1 MTTAQRALNRPPVE
15 VNYPDSDGQPM
26 SDNTLQFQWIV
37 TLKENLD
44 ALLPD
49 FVAGDL
55 LWYPV
60 EGDNKTRIGPD
71 VLVALGR
78 PKGYRG
84 SYQQWRE
91 GCAPPDVVFE
101 VLSPNNTFPEMYRKL
116 LFYERHGVAEYYLY
130 DPYTVALSGWTRKGG
145 RLEEIE
151 PIDGWVSPLL
161 GIRFQH
167 GAELEVYTPS
177 GERFL
182 TFSQLKEKADMAMI
196 QAEAAREQA
205 EAAREQAETE
215 RARADALAER
225 LRALGFDPD
234 AP

>member
-1 MTTAQRALNRPPVE
+1 MTTAQRGLNRPPVE
-15 VNYPDSDGQPM
+15 VDYPDSDGQPIA
-26 SDNTLQFQWIV
+26 DNTLQFEWIV

-91 GCAPPDVVFE
+91 GGAPPNVVFE

-116 LFYERHGVAEYYLY
+116 LFYERHGVEEYYLY
-130 DPYTVALSGWTRKGG
+130 DPYTAALSGWIRRDG
-145 RLEEIE
+145 RLVEIE
-151 PIDGWVSPLL
+151 HVDGWVSPLL

-167 GAELEVYTPS
+167 GLELEVYAPT
-177 GERFL
+177 GERFQ
-182 TFSQLKEKADMAMI
+182 TFGQVIAA
-196 QAEAAREQA
+196 AEAAKSQA
-205 EAAREQAETE
+205 AAD
-215 RARADALAER
+215 RARAETLAAK
-225 LRALGFDPD
+225 LRALGIDPD
-234 AP
+234 AA